1 MRIRSTVLV
10 LASTLALGA
19 CGTSTGDRA
28 LSGGAIG
35 AGAGATIGYLV
46 GGIAVV
52 PATIVGAA
60 IGAGTGAATS
70 SNQIDLGK
78 PVWRQ

>member
-1 MRIRSTVLV
+1 MRTRSTALV
-10 LASTLALGA
+10 LASVLALGA

-28 LSGGAIG
+28 LSGGALG
-35 AGAGATIGYLV
+35 AGAGAAIGYLV

-70 SNQIDLGK
+70 SNQIDFGK